1 MASIFEKMIQD
12 FSKKDTVQ
20 LLKECMEMDAK
31 KMKKIPL
38 RYRLIAVGFVS
49 HMSLEALETKLK
61 ENGCEQLYA
70 RNFIEASLI
79 YAFSKGLSY
88 EQWIRLEKLAEER
101 INDAETEKGWFSGS
115 VVTYSE
121 LKEYVR
127 SNSDIQGVTLKT
139 QKITKRLSDE
149 ISKQNTEEEFLEFME
164 RNREDFRNVREKA
177 RYYFC
182 KYLTYY
188 IEEKV
193 ENYIAARKTGFA
205 VEQAAS
211 ELNLLKCAAKLRGK
225 FSNDQDILDTL
236 DACGLSF
243 GNIYDAFNYFYFE
256 YISADWLEIQLE
268 YYGADI
274 SRLTTAEKQKLAHGI
289 RAYENGWDALSD
301 EEVITRKLREKEEVE
316 LQTDREY
323 SLSAS
328 GNVSADRGYQKNRS
342 GEKSVRN
349 YIKGTVDIDR
359 TTLVCYLLFLGQE
372 SLMHKEHV
380 ITRERLDEILGECGY
395 SILREEDDFDCFVIQ
410 YLLADDRVEFLMES
424 VTDTAMEEKNF
435 YLYHMYQ
442 GAISENDK
450 LKNLLK

>member
-49 HMSLEALETKLK
+49 HMSLEQLETKLK

-79 YAFSKGLSY
+79 YAFSRGLSY
-88 EQWIRLEKLAEER
+88 DQWIHLEKLAEEK
-101 INDAETEKGWFSGS
+101 INNGAADNWFNGS
-115 VVTYSE
+115 TVTYRE
-121 LKEYVR
+121 LKEYVK
-127 SNSDIQGVTLKT
+127 SNSNMKGEVLET
-139 QKITKRLSDE
+139 QKVTRRLAGE
-149 ISKQNTEEEFLEFME
+149 ISAQTTEEEFLEFME
-164 RNREDFRNVREKA
+164 RNKEDFRSVREKA

-182 KYLTYY
+182 KYLVYY

-193 ENYIAARKTGFA
+193 ENYIAARKTGFGL
-205 VEQAAS
+205 EQAAS
-211 ELNLLKCAAKLRGK
+211 ELNLLKCAAKLRSRFK
-225 FSNDQDILDTL
+225 DDQEILDTL
-236 DACGLSF
+236 DACGISF

-268 YYGADI
+268 YYGADV
-274 SRLTTAEKQKLAHGI
+274 SRLTVEEKKKLAHGI
-289 RAYENGWDALSD
+289 CSYEKDWDKLSD
-301 EEVITRKLREKEEVE
+301 EEVIAKKLQEKENLE
-316 LQTDREY
+316 LQTDKEY
-323 SLSAS
+323 ALTNAAATS
-328 GNVSADRGYQKNRS
+328 GERGYQKNRS

-372 SLMHKEHV
+372 SLSHKEHV
-380 ITRERLDEILGECGY
+380 ITRERLDEILGQCGY
-395 SILREEDDFDCFVIQ
+395 GILREEDDFDRFVIQ
-410 YLLADDRVEFLMES
+410 YLLADDRVEFLLES

-442 GAISENDK
+442 GAISGNDK
-450 LKNLLK
+450 LKDLIN

>member
-49 HMSLEALETKLK
+49 HMSLEQLETKLK

-88 EQWIRLEKLAEER
+88 DQWIHLEKLAEEK
-101 INDAETEKGWFSGS
+101 INNGAADNWFNGS
-115 VVTYSE
+115 IVTYRE
-121 LKEYVR
+121 LKEYVK
-127 SNSDIQGVTLKT
+127 SNSNMKGEVLET
-139 QKITKRLSDE
+139 QKVTRRLAGE
-149 ISKQNTEEEFLEFME
+149 ISAQTTEEEFLEFME
-164 RNREDFRNVREKA
+164 RNKEDFRSVREKA

-182 KYLTYY
+182 KYLVYY
-188 IEEKV
+188 IEEKA
-193 ENYIAARKTGFA
+193 ENYIAARKTGFGL
-205 VEQAAS
+205 EQAAS
-211 ELNLLKCAAKLRGK
+211 ELNLLKCAAKLRSRFK
-225 FSNDQDILDTL
+225 DDQEILDTL
-236 DACGLSF
+236 DACGISF

-268 YYGADI
+268 YYGADV
-274 SRLTTAEKQKLAHGI
+274 SRLTVEEKKKLAHGI
-289 RAYENGWDALSD
+289 RSYEKDWDKLSD
-301 EEVITRKLREKEEVE
+301 EEVITKKLQEKEKLE
-316 LQTDREY
+316 LQTDKEY
-323 SLSAS
+323 ALTNAAATS
-328 GNVSADRGYQKNRS
+328 GERGYQKNRS

-372 SLMHKEHV
+372 SLSHKEHV
-380 ITRERLDEILGECGY
+380 ITRERLDEILGQCGY
-395 SILREEDDFDCFVIQ
+395 GILREEDDFDRFVIQ
-410 YLLADDRVEFLMES
+410 YLLADDRVEFLLES

-442 GAISENDK
+442 GAISGNDK
-450 LKNLLK
+450 LKDLIN

>member
-20 LLKECMEMDAK
+20 LLKECMEMDAR

-49 HMSLEALETKLK
+49 HMSLEQLETKLK

-79 YAFSKGLSY
+79 YAFSRGLSY
-88 EQWIRLEKLAEER
+88 DQWIHLEKLAEEK
-101 INDAETEKGWFSGS
+101 INNGAADNWFNGS
-115 VVTYSE
+115 TVTYRE
-121 LKEYVR
+121 LKKYVK
-127 SNSDIQGVTLKT
+127 SNSNMKGEVLET
-139 QKITKRLSDE
+139 QKVTRRLAGE
-149 ISKQNTEEEFLEFME
+149 ISAQTTEEEFLEFME
-164 RNREDFRNVREKA
+164 RNKEEFRSVREKA

-182 KYLTYY
+182 KYLVYY
-188 IEEKV
+188 IEEKA
-193 ENYIAARKTGFA
+193 ENYITARKTGFG

-211 ELNLLKCAAKLRGK
+211 ELNLLKCAAKLRSRFK
-225 FSNDQDILDTL
+225 DDQEILDTL
-236 DACGLSF
+236 DACGISF

-268 YYGADI
+268 YYGADV
-274 SRLTTAEKQKLAHGI
+274 SRLTVEEKKKLAHGI
-289 RAYENGWDALSD
+289 RSYEKDWDKLSD
-301 EEVITRKLREKEEVE
+301 EEVITKKLQEKEDLE
-316 LQTDREY
+316 LQTDKEY
-323 SLSAS
+323 ALTNSAATS
-328 GNVSADRGYQKNRS
+328 GERGYQKNRS

-372 SLMHKEHV
+372 SLSHKEHV
-380 ITRERLDEILGECGY
+380 ITRERLDEILGQCGY
-395 SILREEDDFDCFVIQ
+395 GILREEDDFDRFVIQ
-410 YLLADDRVEFLMES
+410 YLLADDRVEFLLES

-450 LKNLLK
+450 LKDLIN

>member
-49 HMSLEALETKLK
+49 HMSLEQLETKLK

-79 YAFSKGLSY
+79 YAFSRGLSY
-88 EQWIRLEKLAEER
+88 DQWIHLEKLAEEK
-101 INDAETEKGWFSGS
+101 INNGAADNWFNGS
-115 VVTYSE
+115 TVTYRE
-121 LKEYVR
+121 LKGYVK
-127 SNSDIQGVTLKT
+127 SNSNMKGEVLET
-139 QKITKRLSDE
+139 QKVTRRLAGE
-149 ISKQNTEEEFLEFME
+149 ISAQTTEEEFLEFME
-164 RNREDFRNVREKA
+164 RNKEDFRSVREKA

-182 KYLTYY
+182 KYLVYY
-188 IEEKV
+188 IEEKA
-193 ENYIAARKTGFA
+193 ENYIAARKTGLGL
-205 VEQAAS
+205 EQAAS
-211 ELNLLKCAAKLRGK
+211 ELNLLKCAAKLRSRFK
-225 FSNDQDILDTL
+225 DDQEILDTL
-236 DACGLSF
+236 DACGISF

-268 YYGADI
+268 YYGADV
-274 SRLTTAEKQKLAHGI
+274 SRLTVEEKKKLAHGI
-289 RAYENGWDALSD
+289 RSYEKDWDKLSD
-301 EEVITRKLREKEEVE
+301 EEVITKKLQEKEDLE
-316 LQTDREY
+316 LQTDKEY
-323 SLSAS
+323 ALTNAAATS
-328 GNVSADRGYQKNRS
+328 GERGYQKNRS

-349 YIKGTVDIDR
+349 YIRGTVDIDR

-372 SLMHKEHV
+372 SLSHKEHV
-380 ITRERLDEILGECGY
+380 ITRERLDEILGQCGY
-395 SILREEDDFDCFVIQ
+395 GILREEDDFDRFVIQ
-410 YLLADDRVEFLMES
+410 YLLADDRVEFLLES

-442 GAISENDK
+442 GAISGNDK
-450 LKNLLK
+450 LKDLIN

>member
-49 HMSLEALETKLK
+49 HMSLEQLETKLK

-79 YAFSKGLSY
+79 YAFSRGLSY
-88 EQWIRLEKLAEER
+88 DQWIHLEKLAEEK
-101 INDAETEKGWFSGS
+101 INNGAADNWFNGS
-115 VVTYSE
+115 TVTYRE
-121 LKEYVR
+121 LKEYVK
-127 SNSDIQGVTLKT
+127 SNSNMKGEVLET
-139 QKITKRLSDE
+139 QKVTRRLAGE
-149 ISKQNTEEEFLEFME
+149 ISAQTTEEEFLEFME
-164 RNREDFRNVREKA
+164 RNKEDFRSVREKA

-182 KYLTYY
+182 KYLVYY

-193 ENYIAARKTGFA
+193 ENYIAARKTGFGL
-205 VEQAAS
+205 EQAAS
-211 ELNLLKCAAKLRGK
+211 ELNLLKCAAKLRSRFK
-225 FSNDQDILDTL
+225 DDQEILDTL
-236 DACGLSF
+236 DACGISF

-268 YYGADI
+268 YYGADV
-274 SRLTTAEKQKLAHGI
+274 SRLTVEEKKKLAHGI
-289 RAYENGWDALSD
+289 RSYEKDWDKLSD
-301 EEVITRKLREKEEVE
+301 EEVITKKLQEKEKLE
-316 LQTDREY
+316 LQTDKEY
-323 SLSAS
+323 ALTNAAATS
-328 GNVSADRGYQKNRS
+328 GERGYQKNRS

-372 SLMHKEHV
+372 SLSHKEHV
-380 ITRERLDEILGECGY
+380 ITRERLDEILGQCGY
-395 SILREEDDFDCFVIQ
+395 GILREEDDFDRFVIQ
-410 YLLADDRVEFLMES
+410 YLLADDRVEFLLES

-442 GAISENDK
+442 GAISGNDK
-450 LKNLLK
+450 LKDLIN